1 MQADYVIIGAGSA
14 GCVVA
19 NKLSLDGKNSV
30 VLLEA
35 GPDNKALSLKMPA
48 AVLSNLKSKK
58 HNWAFQGEPEPHLNG
73 RCLQHDRGKTLGGSS
88 SINGMLFIRGHAMDF
103 DGWRQAGCEGWGYED
118 VLPYF
123 KRMENYDAGG
133 DAFRGSGGP
142 LNVQRAS
149 FNNPLL
155 KAFITAGE
163 EAGYP
168 LSDDLCG
175 YRQEGF
181 GVLDS
186 TVHKGERWS
195 TARAYLDPVR
205 NNKNLQIVTKALVQ
219 KLHFDGTT
227 AKSVSFLDQFGQDKS
242 VSASKE
248 IILCAGAI
256 GTPHLLMLSGIGPRA
271 HLEQHGI
278 DIVAELPGVGQ
289 NLNEHPDFVLKY
301 KCNEPVTLWPKTKIW
316 NRALI
321 GAEWFLK
328 KTGVCASNHFEVVA
342 CIRSDKGVEYPDL
355 QLTLSPIA
363 VDDQTWAP
371 LQEHAFQ
378 IHIGLMRAQSRGRI
392 ELRSDD
398 PKDPPRIFV
407 NYLENP
413 QDRDTFLKGIELVR
427 ELVRQPSMAPFT
439 GDEIFPGKDAQ
450 DTDSLDACLRDH
462 IATQWHLSCTARM
475 GAATDKGAVVDPR
488 GRVYGVSKLRVVDAS
503 VMPMVTNGNTNS
515 PTIMIAEKMSD
526 HILGKPALRR
536 IETEVWKNLN
546 FETEQR

>member
-1 MQADYVIIGAGSA
+1 MKADYVIIGAGSA

-19 NKLSLDGKNSV
+19 NKLSLGGKNSV

-35 GPDNKALSLKMPA
+35 GPDNTALSLKMPA
-48 AVLSNLKSKK
+48 AVLSNLKRSS

-73 RCLQHDRGKTLGGSS
+73 RSLQHDRGKTLGGSS

-149 FNNPLL
+149 FDNPLL

-168 LSDDLCG
+168 LSGDLCG

-181 GVLDS
+181 GILDS

-205 NNKNLQIVTKALVQ
+205 DNENLQIVTKALV
-219 KLHFDGTT
+219 KKMHFKGTT
-227 AKSVSFLDQFGQDKS
+227 AKSVSFVDQFGQDKS
-242 VSASKE
+242 VSADKE
-248 IILCAGAI
+248 IILCAGAV

-271 HLEQHGI
+271 HLERHEI
-278 DIVAELPGVGQ
+278 DIIAELSGVGQ

-301 KCNEPVTLWPKTKIW
+301 KCKQPVTLWPKTKIW
-316 NRALI
+316 NRILI

-392 ELRSDD
+392 ELRSSN
-398 PKDPPRIFV
+398 PEDPPKIFV
-407 NYLENP
+407 NYLDNP
-413 QDRDTFLKGIELVR
+413 QDRDTFLKGIKLVR
-427 ELVRQPSMAPFT
+427 ELVRQPCMTPFT

-450 DTDSLDACLRDH
+450 DADSLDACLRDH

-475 GAATDKGAVVDPR
+475 GAATDKGAVVDPQ
-488 GRVYGVSKLRVVDAS
+488 GRVHGIDNLRVVDAS

-526 HILGKPALRR
+526 HILGKPALPR
-536 IETEVWKNLN
+536 IEAEVWKNSN
-546 FETEQR
+546 FEAEQR